1 MKRGDVDLP
10 EPPTLPFPAHSGP
23 EPEAVRSGAIIAEDV
38 TTISGTYSYGD
49 VIGKGGMGEVVLAR
63 DRRIGR
69 DVALKRLRSAAPTE
83 EEIARFLREAR
94 IQARLDHP
102 AIVPVYELAR
112 DTTDRPYFTMK
123 RLSGQTLSTTLA
135 ARAIPRQR
143 LLRAFVDVCR
153 AVDFAH
159 SRGIVHRDLKP
170 SNIVLGE
177 FGEVYVLDWGVA
189 RVLGD
194 VAEVV
199 TADIDTLAGAA
210 FANLA
215 IGTPAYMA
223 PEQAAAP
230 NNVGRA
236 ADIYSLG
243 AILFEILTGEHL
255 HTRTHAPSPSHD
267 GGEVDDDNMDTS
279 PSHEHAHQHR
289 PKLVT
294 SPAFRR
300 PDRAVPPE
308 LDALCSAMLSTRAD
322 QRPTA
327 RRCAERVENFL
338 DGDRDHDRRR
348 KLAIEQVNHARVA
361 LADGRRGDAMRLASH
376 ALALDAECTAA
387 GELVT
392 TLMLTPPRKPPP
404 ELRAAIHQADAED
417 ISRHARAA
425 IPGYV
430 LIAAFLPIIVWNGVL
445 SWPAV
450 IASAVIALAMAFAAH
465 RLVRKPQRSL
475 AWMVAYAIGNALV
488 IMSLARLAG
497 PLTFVPALVS
507 FMTASVITYPTF
519 LKRPYILAG
528 IMLAGFLLPIG
539 LESLDWLPASWQ
551 LVPDGLLLRGNA
563 MALDGPS
570 AMLTIVLACTA
581 TVVMAGIQSTVL
593 ARAKRTAQH
602 QLVAQAWHLR
612 QLLPVSTIPRTP
624 VPSS

>member
-1 MKRGDVDLP
+1 MDSLGA
-10 EPPTLPFPAHSGP
+10 PTLPD
-23 EPEAVRSGAIIAEDV
+23 AVREGDRVGVGGSLPG
-38 TTISGTYSYGD
+38 YSLGE
-49 VIGKGGMGEVVLAR
+49 VIGRGGMGEVVAAR
-63 DRRIGR
+63 DERIGR
-69 DVALKRLRSAAPTE
+69 EIALKRMRASRSPE
-83 EEIARFLREAR
+83 LERRFLREAR

-123 RLSGQTLSTTLA
+123 RLSGQTLSNTLVT
-135 ARAIPRQR
+135 RAFPRQR

-153 AVDFAH
+153 AIDFAH

-199 TADIDTLAGAA
+199 TADIDTLEGAA
-210 FANLA
+210 FTNLA
-215 IGTPAYMA
+215 IGTPGYMA
-223 PEQAAAP
+223 PEQASAP

-255 HTRTHAPSPSHD
+255 HPRTPTASHD
-267 GGEVDDDNMDTS
+267 EASTES
-279 PSHEHAHQHR
+279 R

-308 LDALCSAMLSTRAD
+308 LDALCSAMLSSRAD

-348 KLAIEQVNHARVA
+348 KLAVEQVNHARIA

-404 ELRAAIHQADAED
+404 ELREAIRQADAED
-417 ISRHARAA
+417 VSRHARAA

-430 LIAAFLPIIVWNGVL
+430 LIAAFLPIIVWNGIL

-450 IASAVIALAMAFAAH
+450 IASAVIALAMAFAAL

-475 AWMVAYAIGNALV
+475 PWMIAYAIGNALV
-488 IMSLARLAG
+488 VMSLARLAG

-507 FMTASVITYPTF
+507 FITASVITYPTF
-519 LKRPYILAG
+519 LKRPYLLAG
-528 IMLAGFLLPIG
+528 IMLAGFLLPIA

-551 LVPDGLLLRGNA
+551 LVSDGLLLRGNA

-624 VPSS
+624 VPT